1 MALEPCSSSERQF
14 VLSLPAR
21 TQRTRTNRTHEP
33 HARTRT
39 SPAAALYV
47 SPARHASRGCAPGRE
62 RKQLSSVGFFPG
74 IAPISVLASL
84 RRIARHRRRADVS
97 LPRETSCT
105 NAHRVCLSEFPRAVA
120 VPRRARDRERRGRRA
135 RFASCAFRVRNAKA
149 PISDLASLRRIARHR
164 RRADVSLPRE
174 TSCTNAHRVCL
185 SEFPR
190 AVAVPRRARD
200 RERRGRRA
208 RFASCAFRFRK
219 FRSRCFEATRS
230 ARGLD
235 SIVDLP
241 RRSVPFLGD
250 SDRLR
255 APQRRQCHA
264 VRVSLSATSP

>member
-1 MALEPCSSSERQF
+1 MALEPCCSSERQF

-47 SPARHASRGCAPGRE
+47 SFTPTPARHASRGCAPGRE

-120 VPRRARDRERRGRRA
+120 VPRRARDLE
-135 RFASCAFRVRNAKA
+135 
-149 PISDLASLRRIARHR
+149 P
-164 RRADVSLPRE
+164 
-174 TSCTNAHRVCL
+174 
-185 SEFPR
+185 
-190 AVAVPRRARD
+190 
-200 RERRGRRA
+200 RGRRA

-250 SDRLR
+250 SGRLR